1 MMITIFYERFN
12 TEWQW
17 WVVSWAKQP
26 YTKHPHHNTH
36 NPQNSFRLI
45 TFSRVVRK
53 SIARV
58 LLVIGQ
64 QQKLQVAQYYSG
76 KKLKP
81 LDLRTKKTRAMRRAL
96 KPSERR
102 AKSARVAKRAI
113 AFPQRKY
120 AVKA

>member
-1 MMITIFYERFN
+1 M
-12 TEWQW
+12 
-17 WVVSWAKQP
+17 
-26 YTKHPHHNTH
+26 
-36 NPQNSFRLI
+36 
-45 TFSRVVRK
+45 VRK

-64 QQKLQVAQYYSG
+64 QQKLQVRQFYSD
-76 KKLKP
+76 KKHKP
-81 LDLRTKKTRAMRRAL
+81 LDLRKKQTRAQRRAL

-102 AKSARVAKRAI
+102 VKVARVAKRAT